1 MNKLK
6 KNLSVLTLMVSVMVA
21 TPLAACKKDN
31 TYKVEFDTIGGVE
44 IDSVKVEKE
53 SDYVLPTDVKKEG
66 YIFDGWY
73 TNPEY
78 SGERVESIKI
88 IDNIK
93 LYAKWVEAH
102 TITLDL
108 NGGSYNGSLTITGKS
123 GTKISDLVKDIIP
136 TKNSAKFGNWFIND
150 SEINDNSKLTKDIT
164 LVAKYKIKYQVSV
177 NKESLDGTSYEE
189 EIVDRYAYP
198 GQKVSFDDVFE
209 GFSYVEK
216 QETVDEVTISESATN
231 LLKVYFDRDEYSVTI
246 RSNYPIETMEEDKVV
261 YKMTYGEEKE
271 LSDVNF
277 KCDGYYLVGYS
288 FSPNGEVVYDA
299 HFFENKAVNEEKTN
313 VNDIKISTNKST
325 SLYAIWKKGY
335 VDMFG
340 GDDTIFIKDEKNAY
354 LYRNGVYFH
363 GEYNAKKNSFIF
375 PNDYENLEGKIFDD
389 GTFAYL
395 DGERSEYSATLYKVG
410 EGLDSTVKILFDS
423 SNGVTYSQ
431 NINGEINNSVG
442 TYTISEQGYF
452 TATFTSGLL
461 ENKKLTFIVGTIKD
475 SNASVNAF
483 QVRDEDEV
491 NLGKL
496 VRFGL
501 YNSNVSYYQ
510 AYDITLSGFGTLAFN
525 NGNGYTTYY
534 YTFDKDSNI
543 LTMTTSQ
550 GAVAGVCKIIT
561 VNGVNGYYLYDD
573 SLDKE
578 FTNDDGSKLVLDG
591 LYNATYTN
599 KDGAVVSGY
608 YTSKTSVFGGN
619 VVKFTS
625 NGATYTFLTK
635 TTVENVTV
643 DGSDETN
650 TITKYSFEVK
660 PNGYYEYYYMDKN
673 GIYYAPLVVLN
684 DTTEGK
690 ATVYGYTS
698 NKKYVKV
705 LDGNYNYNEETKLY
719 SFVKENY
726 YENEAST
733 NPIDLKNVKS
743 FIFNVD
749 ESLTSYS
756 VNYWYETTH
765 NDDST
770 ISNSVDYTSDTN
782 AKLTLVDGVAIYKR
796 DGAVVTGT
804 YSTNDDNVTTIKTTN
819 GYIYVILNEEE
830 KTFVTL
836 DYAPTSAYVVNENG
850 TYSNKEY
857 VDLDGRGNATYV
869 YYVTEND
876 SSVKKTITGSVYST
890 LETTSLGLKIYRFNS
905 DEKVFNYIM
914 VTSNNNT
921 FIFPYNEDYYGN
933 FEGKDGIL
941 QLDGFQYYASY
952 VDTNGVEY
960 KGMYSVLENNVVR
973 VSFESGYRYFDLN
986 TGSKTFTIKGIEYGT
1001 YLVRDNQGFIGIY
1014 LEFDGYNK
1022 ANIFKYEKNA
1032 ADEQVKVEIDDNA
1045 TYIFDGSKYIITY
1058 KNNGENLSYVGYL
1071 GSYTYQNKT
1080 YNVFDIEHTESA
1092 LTYINEKTWAV
1103 LVLDSKGNATKTN
1116 NKGVSEQGKYMLV
1129 TDSLLYYVNDA
1140 GTDANIYKYN
1150 KDDKTI
1156 VEASYTAKGY
1166 YTSDL
1171 KSLLFSK
1178 YGFAIFNNETRYYY
1192 DIIDNE
1198 VYIYHQD
1205 AENSKANEYGF
1216 VSEKFGQFEDVKEYN
1231 GQTYYVNDGFAITL
1245 NRKEENKDNYP
1256 VLVSE
1261 DKYAAI
1267 EKLTFTPSGADV
1279 FSVSG
1284 SVVING
1290 TSYSCTVV
1298 KKLNELNEYETYVQ
1312 VGYYRFMINVEYYGS
1327 NNSNYDVVGMFYIRE
1342 CPSYSY
1348 LNTYYMYYMFL
1359 GANYAASYKNNLGV
1373 VSLVKE
1379 FNKEGKVTSDY
1390 LSVDFYDGTTAY
1402 DLNKNLLK
1410 GTKTS
1415 YEFDENTGIYTAILE
1430 STDGYKYKFYFA
1442 LTLHKAFKQYGYQVY
1457 AITREEVVTSGDYK
1471 ATVERIVYTET
1482 KYPVGTLF
1490 KLKLEYKEKEIT
1502 SSELFT
1508 YKDVLYFVERIKDED
1523 NNLIETNYYLLNFE
1537 SDNSVTDENV
1547 LKPYTSLSIEKK
1559 KANTYYS
1566 SDKGSFV
1573 DVVDGRVTILCVDNS
1588 KYVVDESSFN
1598 EATNTYIV
1606 TTLNSK
1612 KYSITINEDSTV
1624 TITIVNE
1631 E

>member
-1 MNKLK
+1 MNKFK

-21 TPLAACKKDN
+21 APLAACKKDN

-44 IDSVKVEKE
+44 IDSVNVEKE

-78 SGERVESIKI
+78 SGEKVVSIKI
-88 IDNIK
+88 TDNIK
-93 LYAKWVEAH
+93 LYAKWVEAY

-123 GTKISDLVKDIIP
+123 GTKISDLVKNVIP
-136 TKNSAKFGNWFIND
+136 TKDNAKFGNWFIND
-150 SEINDNSKLTKDIT
+150 SEINDNSKLTKDLT

-189 EIVDRYAYP
+189 EIIDRYAYP
-198 GQKVSFDDVFE
+198 GQKVTFDDVYE

-216 QETVDEVTISESATN
+216 QETIDEITVSDTNAN

-261 YKMTYGEEKE
+261 YKMTYGEEKT
-271 LSDVNF
+271 LSDVSF

-288 FSPNGEVVYDA
+288 YSPNGEVVYDA
-299 HFFENKAVNEEKTN
+299 HFFDNKAVNEEKKE
-313 VNDIKISTNKST
+313 VSDIKISTNKST

-363 GEYNAKKNSFIF
+363 GEYNAKKNSFVF
-375 PNDYENLEGKIFDD
+375 PNDYENLEGKVFDD
-389 GTFAYL
+389 GTFTYL

-423 SNGVTYSQ
+423 ANGVTYSQ
-431 NINGEINNSVG
+431 NIYGEINNSEG
-442 TYTISEQGYF
+442 TYTINEQGYF

-461 ENKKLTFIVGTIKD
+461 ENKKLTFIVGTITD
-475 SNASVNAF
+475 SKGSTNAF
-483 QVRDEDEV
+483 QVRDEEEV

-501 YNSNVSYYQ
+501 YNSSVSYYQ

-534 YTFDKDSNI
+534 YTLDKNKNI

-561 VNGVNGYYLYDD
+561 VNGINGYYLYDE

-591 LYNATYTN
+591 LYNATYTDKN
-599 KDGAVVSGY
+599 GVVVSGY
-608 YTSKTSVFGGN
+608 YTTKTSVFGGN
-619 VVKFTS
+619 VVTFTS

-643 DGSDETN
+643 DGTDETN
-650 TITKYSFEVK
+650 TITKYLFETK
-660 PNGYYEYYYMDKN
+660 PNGYYEYYYKDKD

-684 DTTEGK
+684 DTTSGK

-698 NKKYVKV
+698 SKNYVKV
-705 LDGNYNYNEETKLY
+705 LDGDYSYNEDTKLY

-726 YENEAST
+726 YENEALTSPVDLT
-733 NPIDLKNVKS
+733 NIKS

-749 ESLTSYS
+749 EELTSYS
-756 VNYWYETTH
+756 VNYWYEATYE
-765 NDDST
+765 DDSK
-770 ISNSVDYTSDTN
+770 ISNSVDYVSDTN

-796 DGAVVTGT
+796 DGAMVTGT
-804 YSTNDDNVTTIKTTN
+804 YSTDDDNVTTIKTTN
-819 GYIYVILNEEE
+819 GYIYVVLNEEE

-857 VDLDGRGNATYV
+857 VELDGRGNATYV

-876 SSVKKTITGSVYST
+876 SSVKKTITGSVYYT
-890 LETTSLGLKIYRFNS
+890 LETTDLGFKIYRFVS

-914 VTSNNNT
+914 ITNNNQT
-921 FIFPYNEDYYGN
+921 FIFPYNEDYSGN

-941 QLDGFQYYASY
+941 KLDGFQYYASY

-973 VSFESGYRYFDLN
+973 VRFESGYRYFDLN
-986 TGSKTFTIKGIEYGT
+986 TSSKSFTIKGAEYGA
-1001 YLVRDNQGFIGIY
+1001 YLVRDNQGFIGVY
-1014 LEFDGYNK
+1014 LELDGYNK
-1022 ANIFKYEKNA
+1022 ANIFKYEENDA
-1032 ADEQVKVEIDDNA
+1032 GEQVKVEIDDNA
-1045 TYIFDGSKYIITY
+1045 TYVFDGSKYIITY
-1058 KNNGENLSYVGYL
+1058 KNNGENLSYIGYL
-1071 GSYTYQNKT
+1071 GSYTYQNNT

-1116 NKGVSEQGKYMLV
+1116 NKGVTEQGKYILI

-1140 GTDANIYKYN
+1140 GTDANIYRYN
-1150 KDDKTI
+1150 KTNKTI
-1156 VEASYTAKGY
+1156 VEASYTARGY

-1192 DIIDNE
+1192 DIVDNE

-1205 AENSKANEYGF
+1205 AENSNANEYGF
-1216 VSEKFGQFEDVKEYN
+1216 VSENFGQFEDVKEYN
-1231 GQTYYVNDGFAITL
+1231 GQTYYVNDGFAVIL

-1261 DKYAAI
+1261 DKYAPI
-1267 EKLTFTPSGADV
+1267 EKLTFTPSGSDV

-1284 SVVING
+1284 SVVIDGKTYN
-1290 TSYSCTVV
+1290 CTVV
-1298 KKLNELNEYETYVQ
+1298 RKLNDQNEYEMYVQ
-1312 VGYYRFMINVEYYGS
+1312 ISYYRFMINVEYYGS
-1327 NNSNYDVVGMFYIRE
+1327 NSSNYDVVGMLNVRE

-1359 GANYAASYKNNLGV
+1359 GANYAASYKNNLGEI
-1373 VSLVKE
+1373 SLIKE
-1379 FNKEGKVTSDY
+1379 FDCEGKVTSDY
-1390 LSVDFYDGTTAY
+1390 VSVNFYDGTKAY
-1402 DLNKNLLK
+1402 DLNNNLLK
-1410 GTKTS
+1410 ATKTS
-1415 YEFDENTGIYTAILE
+1415 YEFDENSGIYTTVLE
-1430 STDGYKYKFYFA
+1430 STDGYTYKFYFA
-1442 LTLHKAFKQYGYQVY
+1442 LTYHKAFGKYGYQVY
-1457 AITREEVVTSGDYK
+1457 AITREEVVISGDYK
-1471 ATVERIVYTET
+1471 ATVERIIYTET
-1482 KYPVGTLF
+1482 QYPAGTLF
-1490 KLKLEYKEKEIT
+1490 KLKLEYKENEIT

-1508 YKDVLYFVERIKDED
+1508 YNDVLYFVERIKDED
-1523 NNLIETNYYLLNFE
+1523 NNLIETNYYLLTFE
-1537 SDNSVTDENV
+1537 SDNSVTDENFV
-1547 LKPYTSLSIEKK
+1547 KPYTSLSVEKK

-1566 SDKGSFV
+1566 SDKNSFV
-1573 DVVDGRVTILCVDNS
+1573 DVVDGNVTILCVDNV
-1588 KYVVDESSFN
+1588 KYVVGESSFN
-1598 EATNTYIV
+1598 EETNTYNV

-1612 KYSITINEDSTV
+1612 KYSIKINEDNTV
-1624 TITIVNE
+1624 TITIVSE